1 MKFAHKIV
9 ITSATILAHR
19 SMTTQVEQVREHERL
34 LNQFIV

>member
-9 ITSATILAHR
+9 IASATILAHR
-19 SMTTQVEQVREHERL
+19 ATTTQVEQVCEHERL